1 MNSTEMRKNLESD
14 IQNLNGLILENKPN
28 DDIAKLLYDIS
39 ENVSKLNL
47 MVMNEEFSVL
57 RALISPCTT
66 QSWHWK

>member
-28 DDIAKLLYDIS
+28 DEIAKLLHGVS

-47 MVMNEEFSVL
+47 MVMRNFPCCGH
-57 RALISPCTT
+57 LISPCTT
-66 QSWHWK
+66 QLWPWK